1 VKTIARLLIAC
12 LLCSLAVLADEEAG
26 HHHHDAD
33 EQLGKVTFP
42 TSCAPAVQ
50 KSFERGLA
58 LLHSF
63 WYEEAEKQ
71 FAEVAQKDP
80 KCAMAHWGVAMSLWH
95 QLWSRPESGDLE
107 RGWQEIRKTQSVGPK
122 SPREREY
129 IAALAEFYRD
139 PGKRDHPARALA
151 YSQGMEKVYADNPK
165 DLEAGAFYALSLL
178 AAEPPDDTTFTN
190 RKKAIAILNKLF
202 EQEPNHPG
210 LAHYLIHSCDKPQ
223 LASLGLDAARR
234 YARIAPSSPH
244 AVHMPSH
251 IFARLGLW
259 QEDIQSNLAS
269 IAATQKAS
277 GMHMGGEAHQVHAM
291 HFLIYAYL
299 QVGQEAEAKKLVDKA
314 SAFEATGEGDMARY
328 VDYARAAFPAMYSVE
343 MRHWPEAAALEPP
356 ADARPSDKAV
366 TYWAR
371 TIGAARLRDAEA
383 ARQNAQRFDTLL
395 EAARKG
401 KYGYEADDLKTA
413 RDEVHAWL
421 AYSENKN
428 EEALRLMREVA
439 DHQDAVGKSEVEI
452 PAREM
457 LGDMLLEVNRPG
469 DALAEYERAL
479 KTDPNRF
486 NGLYGAARAAELA
499 QQTEKASSYYAQL
512 LKNCDN
518 GAHSERPE
526 LARAK
531 TLLAR
536 N

>member
-1 VKTIARLLIAC
+1 MRTTARLLIVC
-12 LLCSLAVLADEEAG
+12 LLGSVAVLAEDEA

-33 EQLGKVTFP
+33 EQLGTVSFP

-50 KSFERGLA
+50 KSFERGVA

-80 KCAMAHWGVAMSLWH
+80 KCAMAHWGEAMTFYH
-95 QLWSRPESGDLE
+95 QLWSRPDDATLK
-107 RGWQEIRKTQSVGPK
+107 RGWQEIQKAQAAGTKTA
-122 SPREREY
+122 REREY

-139 PGKRDHPARALA
+139 PAKRDHPARARA
-151 YSQGMEKVYADNPK
+151 YSQAMEKVYADNPK

-178 AAEPPDDTTFTN
+178 AAEPPHDTSFAD
-190 RKKAIAILNKLF
+190 RKQAIAILNKLF

-244 AVHMPSH
+244 AVHMPAH
-251 IFARLGLW
+251 IFTRLGLW

-269 IAATQKAS
+269 IAATQKAT

-299 QVGQEAEAKKLVDKA
+299 QVGQEAEAKRLVDKA
-314 SAFEATGEGDMARY
+314 SAFEATGESDMAFY
-328 VDYARAAFPAMYSVE
+328 VDYARVGFPALYDLE
-343 MRHWPEAAALEPP
+343 MRHWSEAAALEPP
-356 ADARPSDKAV
+356 TDMAPINKTVA
-366 TYWAR
+366 YLAR
-371 TIGAARLRDAEA
+371 TIGAAHLHDAEA
-383 ARQNAQRFDTLL
+383 VRQSAQQFDALL
-395 EAARKG
+395 ELVRKS
-401 KYGYEADDLKTA
+401 KYSYMVEESKPV
-413 RDEVHAWL
+413 RDEVQAWL

-439 DHQDAVGKSEVEI
+439 DHQDAVGKGEVEI

-457 LGDMLLEVNRPG
+457 LADMLLEMNRPG
-469 DALAEYERAL
+469 DALAEYEKAL

-486 NGLYGAARAAELA
+486 NGLYGAAHAAELA

-531 TLLAR
+531 TLVAR

>member
-1 VKTIARLLIAC
+1 MKIVVCMLVLC
-12 LLCSLAVLADEEAG
+12 LLFSIAAFADEEAG
-26 HHHHDAD
+26 HHHHNAG
-33 EQLGKVTFP
+33 EQLGTVSFP

-50 KSFERGLA
+50 KPFERGVA

-63 WYEEAEKQ
+63 WYEEATKQ
-71 FAEVAQKDP
+71 FEEVGQQDI

-95 QLWSRPESGDLE
+95 QLWSRPDAGDLE
-107 RGWQEIRKTQSVGPK
+107 RGWAEVTKARKAGARTA
-122 SPREREY
+122 REREY

-139 PGKRDHPARALA
+139 PGKRDYRERTQA
-151 YSQGMEKVYADNPK
+151 YSQAMEKVYQENPK

-178 AAEPPDDTTFTN
+178 AAEPPNDATFTN
-190 RKKAIAILNKLF
+190 RKKAIAILNRLF
-202 EQEPNHPG
+202 QEEPNHPG
-210 LAHYLIHSCDKPQ
+210 LAHYIIHSCDKPQ

-234 YARIAPSSPH
+234 YAQIAPSSPH

-291 HFLIYAYL
+291 DFLLYAYL
-299 QVGQEAEAKKLVDKA
+299 QVGQEAEARKIAEKA
-314 SAFEATGEGDMARY
+314 SAFKRMGDDDMSLY
-328 VDYARAAFPAMYSVE
+328 VDYARVGFAATYDLE
-343 MRHWPEAAALEPP
+343 MRHWAEAAAIEPP
-356 ADARPSDKAV
+356 ADMEPFNKAV
-366 TYWAR
+366 AYWAR
-371 TIGAARLRDAEA
+371 TIGAAHLHDA
-383 ARQNAQRFDTLL
+383 D
-395 EAARKG
+395 AARKNAKQFDELMEVVRKS
-401 KYGYEADDLKTA
+401 KYSYMAEETKSD
-413 RDEVHAWL
+413 RDELESWL
-421 AYSENKN
+421 AFAENRSD
-428 EEALRLMREVA
+428 EALRRMREVA
-439 DHQDAVGKSEVEI
+439 DHQDNVGKAEVAI

-469 DALAEYERAL
+469 DALAEYEKAL

-486 NGLYGAARAAELA
+486 NGLYGAARAAELMH
-499 QQTEKASSYYAQL
+499 QSEKANAYYAQL

-526 LARAK
+526 LARAR
-531 TLLAR
+531 TLLAK

>member
-1 VKTIARLLIAC
+1 MRTTARLLIAC
-12 LLCSLAVLADEEAG
+12 LLGSVVVLADDEAG
-26 HHHHDAD
+26 HRHHDAD
-33 EQLGKVTFP
+33 EQLGTVSFP

-50 KSFERGLA
+50 KSFERGVA

-63 WYEEAEKQ
+63 WYDEAEKQ

-80 KCAMAHWGVAMSLWH
+80 KCAMAHWGVAMTFYH
-95 QLWSRPESGDLE
+95 QLWSRPDDATLK
-107 RGWQEIRKTQSVGPK
+107 RGWQEIQKAQAAGTKTA
-122 SPREREY
+122 REREY
-129 IAALAEFYRD
+129 IVALAEFYRD
-139 PGKRDHPARALA
+139 PAKRDHPARARA
-151 YSQGMEKVYADNPK
+151 YSQAMEKVYADNPK

-178 AAEPPDDTTFTN
+178 AAEPPHDTNFAD
-190 RKKAIAILNKLF
+190 RKQAIAILNKLF

-251 IFARLGLW
+251 IFTRLGLW

-269 IAATQKAS
+269 IAATQKAT

-299 QVGQEAEAKKLVDKA
+299 QVGQEAEAKRMVDKA
-314 SAFEATGEGDMARY
+314 SAFEATGEGDMAFY
-328 VDYARAAFPAMYSVE
+328 VDYARVGFPALYDLE
-343 MRHWPEAAALEPP
+343 MRHWSEAAALEPP
-356 ADARPSDKAV
+356 TDMAPINKTVA
-366 TYWAR
+366 YLAR
-371 TIGAARLRDAEA
+371 TIGAAHLHDAEA
-383 ARQNAQRFDTLL
+383 ARKSAQQFDALL
-395 EAARKG
+395 ELVRKS
-401 KYGYEADDLKTA
+401 KYSYMVEESKPV
-413 RDEVHAWL
+413 RDEVQAWL

-428 EEALRLMREVA
+428 EEAVRLMREVA
-439 DHQDAVGKSEVEI
+439 DHQDAVGKGEVDI

-457 LGDMLLEVNRPG
+457 LADMLLEMNRPG
-469 DALAEYERAL
+469 DALAEYEKAL

-499 QQTEKASSYYAQL
+499 HQAEKANSYYAQL

-518 GAHSERPE
+518 AHSERPE

-531 TLLAR
+531 TLVAR